1 MNPLKQIAPQVDPIT
16 GMAVAQPQLGQMAQN
31 PYQNQNAL
39 GPAQA
44 MIPGMFPGSAFQQ
57 KKQTKSSL
65 TAGLLNAKDSKEAAK
80 ATKAITDAQKKA
92 LAKKKLKEAAA
103 EIRAR
108 VEAKTSSEDVVS
120 GERKKQ

>member
-16 GMAVAQPQLGQMAQN
+16 GMAVQPGQIQPN
-31 PYQNQNAL
+31 PMINSRAL
-39 GPAQA
+39 GGAQA
-44 MIPGMFPGSAFQQ
+44 TTIPAMFSGSAFQQ
-57 KKQTKSSL
+57 KKQTQTKSSL

>member
-16 GMAVAQPQLGQMAQN
+16 GMAVQPGQIQPN
-31 PYQNQNAL
+31 PMINSRAL
-39 GPAQA
+39 GGAQA
-44 MIPGMFPGSAFQQ
+44 TTIPAMFSGSAFQQ